1 MWHWRAIGVALFL
14 LADQASAAAGRS
26 REFPKTDFSI
36 HSVPL
41 SEIIS
46 GGPPRDGIPA
56 IDRPEFVPV
65 RLAGIPKTEP
75 VISIEINGMARAYP
89 FRVLIWH
96 EIVNDVIDGVP
107 IAVTYC
113 PLCNAAVVFSRR
125 VEGRVLD
132 FGTTGRL
139 RNSDLVM
146 YDRQTESW
154 WQQYTGEAIVGAL
167 TGMTLERLPA
177 RIESLALFRARF
189 SAGEVLV
196 APKNRFRNYGGSPY
210 PRYDSLKRPFL
221 YSGRPPP
228 GIAPLARVV
237 SIGDRAWSL
246 ELLRRKKRI
255 EAGDLVL
262 TWRPGQ
268 NSALDEALIEQGRDV
283 GNVVV
288 RRRDGGRL
296 VDVAYGVDFAF
307 AFHAFYP
314 DAEIVTE

>member
-1 MWHWRAIGVALFL
+1 MRYWRVIGVALVL
-14 LADQASAAAGRS
+14 LAGPALAADGRS

-41 SEIIS
+41 SEIVS

-56 IDRPEFVPV
+56 IDKPTFVPA
-65 RLAGIPKTEP
+65 RLADFADTEP
-75 VISIEINGMARAYP
+75 VISIEIGGTARAYP
-89 FRVLIWH
+89 FRILIWH
-96 EIVNDVIDGVP
+96 EIVNDRIAGIP
-107 IAVTYC
+107 IAITYC

-125 VEGRVLD
+125 VDGRVLD

-139 RNSDLVM
+139 RHSDLVM

-154 WQQYTGEAIVGAL
+154 WQQFTGVAIVGAL
-167 TGMTLERLPA
+167 TGTTLERLPA

-189 SAGEVLV
+189 PAGEVLA
-196 APKNRFRNYGGSPY
+196 APKDRFRNYGGSPY
-210 PRYDSLKRPFL
+210 PRYDSRKRPFL
-221 YSGRPPP
+221 YSGKPPP

-237 SIGDRAWSL
+237 SVGGRAWSL

-255 EAGDLVL
+255 EAGNLVL
-262 TWRPGQ
+262 TWQPGQ
-268 NSALDEALIEQGRDV
+268 NSALDEALIEAGRDV

-288 RRRDGGRL
+288 QRRDGERL
-296 VDVAYGVDFAF
+296 IDVPYGVDFAF

-314 DAEIVTE
+314 EAEVVTD